1 MKALFNLTE
10 AIKSE
15 LENNALINSVTF
27 GDLLEVD
34 LNKQDIFPMAHVGLT
49 SATIGSSTS
58 TVQVS
63 ILFLDVV
70 DETKEAQTD
79 KFFGNDN
86 EHYVLNSMLSA
97 ATKTVQSLMRGDL
110 YSQLFQ
116 VEDDPSVEF
125 FSERFEDKLAGVGL
139 DFTVT
144 ISNNIDL
151 C

>member
-10 AIKSE
+10 AIKAE
-15 LENNALINSVTF
+15 LEANALINSVTF

-70 DETKEAQTD
+70 DISKDENTD

-86 EHYVLNSMLSA
+86 EHWVLNSMMAA
-97 ATKTVQSLMRGDL
+97 ATKTIQSLLRGDL

-116 VEDDPSVEF
+116 VEDDANVEF
-125 FSERFEDKLAGVGL
+125 FSERFEDKLAGCGV

-144 ISNNIDL
+144 ISNNIDQ